1 MKTTVLYWSQA
12 VGKQTPLLNPL
23 PGTQK
28 MSDLQTASDYLLN
41 DSTNDERL
49 ALVEP
54 YLYDLQIGQTVIATI
69 ELFGQLFDLPV
80 TRTA

>member
-1 MKTTVLYWSQA
+1 MT
-12 VGKQTPLLNPL
+12 
-23 PGTQK
+23 
-28 MSDLQTASDYLLN
+28 DLQTAVDYLLN

-69 ELFGQLFDLPV
+69 ELFGKLFDVPV